1 MKFMKKLLAVT
12 LAFGIV
18 LSGASLT
25 TGEAATVKAA
35 EEQNLKSVFSIDAGR
50 KYFSVDQLKTIINK
64 AYQNGYTDVQILL
77 GNDALRF
84 YLDDMSLEVNGTS
97 YASDAVKNALTE
109 GNNEY
114 YKDPNGNALTQAE
127 MDEVLAY
134 AEYRGLNVIPVINS
148 PGHMDSILTA
158 MEKLGIENPQ
168 FDGSI
173 RTVDLN
179 NDKAIAFTKALIGKY
194 AKYFGNK
201 GCEIFNL
208 GCDEYAND
216 KNTGGWA
223 NLQKTG
229 LYRKFVTY
237 VNDLSAMVKKEG
249 MKPMCF
255 NDGVYYKST
264 EEFGTF
270 DKDLIISYWTSGWWG
285 YDVAK
290 PIYFANK
297 GHKIL
302 NTNDGWYWVI
312 GNYDKA
318 EHGNGYIY
326 DNAVKN
332 IKEKDFTSVTGAKPG
347 ENIAIIGSM
356 QAVWCDYPEEVY
368 EEDKVLGLMDLFST
382 TYGKYLVRPAD
393 YTKVDEAIAKIPSDL
408 SVYTEETVNALNTAK
423 DAVVRNKRVTEQED
437 VDGYADAIY
446 AAIDA
451 LVYKTADY
459 TKVDEAIA
467 KAEALNKADYKD
479 FSAVEKA
486 IEAVKRDL
494 DITKQEEVDA
504 MAKAIEDAIAALEK
518 KAPATNGT
526 TNGTTNGGNTTGG
539 TSDTI
544 KTGDT
549 TNMTLWFMMLVV
561 SAGLAGMFYA
571 RKRKENR

>member
-1 MKFMKKLLAVT
+1 MKFMKKLLSVT

-382 TYGKYLVRPAD
+382 THGKYIVRPAD

-423 DAVVRNKRVTEQED
+423 DAVVRNKRVTEQEV

-486 IEAVKRDL
+486 IKAVKRDL
-494 DITKQEEVDA
+494 DITKQAEVDA

-518 KAPATNGT
+518 KAPTTSGT
-526 TNGTTNGGNTTGG
+526 TNGTTNGGNTTDG

>member
-1 MKFMKKLLAVT
+1 MKKLLAVT

-18 LSGASLT
+18 LGGTGLA
-25 TGEAATVKAA
+25 TGEATTVKAA
-35 EEQNLKSVFSIDAGR
+35 ENQNLKSVFSIDAGR
-50 KYFSVDQLKTIINK
+50 KYFSTEQLKTIINK

-77 GNDALRF
+77 GNDALRL

-134 AEYRGLNVIPVINS
+134 AKERGLNIIPVINS
-148 PGHMDSILTA
+148 PGHMDSILVA

-179 NDKAIAFTKALIGKY
+179 NEKAIAFTKALIGKY
-194 AKYFGNK
+194 AKYFGDK

-223 NLQKTG
+223 NLQSTG
-229 LYRKFVTY
+229 LYSKFVTY

-255 NDGVYYKST
+255 NDGIYYKST
-264 EEFGTF
+264 DKFGTF

-285 YDVAK
+285 YDVAQ
-290 PIYFANK
+290 PIYFTEK

-312 GNYDKA
+312 GNYTQE

-326 DNAVKN
+326 DKAVKN
-332 IKEKDFTSVTGAKPG
+332 IKEKDFTSVTGAKP
-347 ENIAIIGSM
+347 EEKISLIGSM
-356 QAVWCDYPEEVY
+356 QCVWCDYPEETY
-368 EEDKVLGLMDLFST
+368 EEEKVLGLMDQFSA
-382 TYGKYLVRPAD
+382 KHKDYLVRPAD
-393 YTKVDEAIAKIPSDL
+393 YSKVDAAIARIPSDL
-408 SVYTEETVNALNTAK
+408 SVYTEETVKAVNAAK
-423 DAVVRNKRVTEQED
+423 DAVVRNKRVTEQAV
-437 VDGYADAIY
+437 VDGYADAIN
-446 AAIDA
+446 AAVKA

-459 TKVDEAIA
+459 SKVDAAIA

-486 IEAVKRDL
+486 IKAVKRDL
-494 DITKQEEVDA
+494 DITKQAEVDV

-518 KAPATNGT
+518 KVPATNGT

-539 TSDTI
+539 TSDSI

-549 TNMTLWFMMLVV
+549 TNMTVWFMMLVV
-561 SAGLAGMFYA
+561 SAGLAGIFYA
-571 RKRKENR
+571 RKRKENK

>member
-1 MKFMKKLLAVT
+1 MKKLLAVT

-18 LSGASLT
+18 LGGTGLA
-25 TGEAATVKAA
+25 TGEATTVKAA
-35 EEQNLKSVFSIDAGR
+35 ENQNLKSVFSIDAGR
-50 KYFSVDQLKTIINK
+50 KYFSTEQLKTIINK

-77 GNDALRF
+77 GNDALRL

-97 YASDAVKNALTE
+97 YASDVVKNALTE

-134 AEYRGLNVIPVINS
+134 AKERGLNIIPVINS
-148 PGHMDSILTA
+148 PGHMDSILVA

-179 NDKAIAFTKALIGKY
+179 NEKAIAFTKALIGKY
-194 AKYFGNK
+194 AKYFGDK

-223 NLQKTG
+223 NLQSTG
-229 LYRKFVTY
+229 LYSKFVTY

-255 NDGVYYKST
+255 NDGIYYKST
-264 EEFGTF
+264 DKFGTF

-290 PIYFANK
+290 PIYFTEK

-312 GNYDKA
+312 GNYTQE

-326 DNAVKN
+326 DKAVKN
-332 IKEKDFTSVTGAKPG
+332 IKEKDFTSVTGAKP
-347 ENIAIIGSM
+347 EEKISLIGSM
-356 QAVWCDYPEEVY
+356 QCVWCDYPEETY
-368 EEDKVLGLMDLFST
+368 EEEKVLGLMDQFSA
-382 TYGKYLVRPAD
+382 KHKDYLVRPAD
-393 YTKVDEAIAKIPSDL
+393 YSKVDAAIARIPSDL
-408 SVYTEETVNALNTAK
+408 SVYTEETVKAVNAAK
-423 DAVVRNKRVTEQED
+423 DAVVRNKRVTEQAV
-437 VDGYADAIY
+437 VDGYADAIN
-446 AAIDA
+446 AAVKA

-459 TKVDEAIA
+459 SKVDAAIA

-486 IEAVKRDL
+486 IKAVKRDL
-494 DITKQEEVDA
+494 DITKQAEVDV

-518 KAPATNGT
+518 KVPATNGT

-539 TSDTI
+539 TSDSI

-549 TNMTLWFMMLVV
+549 TNMTVWFMMLVV
-561 SAGLAGMFYA
+561 SAGLAGIFYA
-571 RKRKENR
+571 RKRKENK

>member
-1 MKFMKKLLAVT
+1 MKLMKKLLAVT
-12 LAFGIV
+12 LTFGIV
-18 LSGASLT
+18 LGGAGLA
-25 TGEAATVKAA
+25 TGEATTVKAA
-35 EEQNLKSVFSIDAGR
+35 ENQNLKSVFSIDAGR
-50 KYFSVDQLKTIINK
+50 KYFSTTQLKTIIDK
-64 AYQNGYTDVQILL
+64 AYKNGYTDVQILL
-77 GNDALRF
+77 GNDALRLL
-84 YLDDMSLEVNGTS
+84 LDDMSLEVNGKS
-97 YASDAVKNALTE
+97 YASEAVKSAIKE

-114 YKDPNGNALTQAE
+114 YNDRNGNALTQAE

-134 AEYRGLNVIPVINS
+134 AKERGLKVIPVINS
-148 PGHMDSILTA
+148 PGHMDSILVA

-179 NDKAIAFTKALIGKY
+179 NDAAIAFTKALL
-194 AKYFGNK
+194 AKYMNYFGSK

-223 NLQKTG
+223 NLQSSG

-237 VNDLSAMVKKEG
+237 VNDLSAMVKKAG

-255 NDGVYYKST
+255 NDGIYYKST

-290 PIYFANK
+290 PIYFSEK

-312 GNYDKA
+312 GNYSKE

-326 DNAVKN
+326 DTAIKN
-332 IKEKDFTSVTGAKPG
+332 ISEKDFTSVTGAKPG
-347 ENIAIIGSM
+347 ENISLIGSM
-356 QAVWCDYPEEVY
+356 QCVWCDYPAEEY
-368 EEDKVLGLMDLFST
+368 EEEKVLGLMDKFSE
-382 TYGKYLVRPAD
+382 KHKDYLIRPAD

-408 SVYTEETVNALNTAK
+408 SVYTEETVKAVNAAK
-423 DAVVRNKRVTEQED
+423 DAVVRNKRVTEQAV
-437 VDGYADAIY
+437 VDGYADAIN

-451 LVYKTADY
+451 LVYKKADY

-479 FSAVEKA
+479 FSAVENA
-486 IEAVKRDL
+486 IKAVKRDL
-494 DITKQEEVDA
+494 DITKQAEVDA

-518 KAPATNGT
+518 KAPT
-526 TNGTTNGGNTTGG
+526 TNGNTNTNNGNTTGG

-549 TNMTLWFMMLVV
+549 ANMTLWFMMLVV
-561 SAGLAGMFYA
+561 SAGLAGIFYA
-571 RKRKENR
+571 RKRKENK

>member
-382 TYGKYLVRPAD
+382 THGKYLVRPAD

-423 DAVVRNKRVTEQED
+423 DAVVRNKRVTEQEV

-486 IEAVKRDL
+486 IKAVKRDL
-494 DITKQEEVDA
+494 DITKQAEVDA

-518 KAPATNGT
+518 KAPTTSGT
-526 TNGTTNGGNTTGG
+526 TNGTTNGGNTTDG

>member
-1 MKFMKKLLAVT
+1 MKFMKKLLAAT

>member
-18 LSGASLT
+18 LGGTGLA
-25 TGEAATVKAA
+25 TGEATTVKAA
-35 EEQNLKSVFSIDAGR
+35 ENQNLKSVFSIDAGR
-50 KYFSVDQLKTIINK
+50 KYFSTEQLKTIINK

-77 GNDALRF
+77 GNDALRL

-97 YASDAVKNALTE
+97 YASDVVKNALTE

-134 AEYRGLNVIPVINS
+134 AKERGLNIIPVINS
-148 PGHMDSILTA
+148 PGHMDSILVA

-179 NDKAIAFTKALIGKY
+179 NEKAIAFTKALIGKY
-194 AKYFGNK
+194 AKYFGDK

-223 NLQKTG
+223 NLQSTG
-229 LYRKFVTY
+229 LYSKFVTY

-255 NDGVYYKST
+255 NDGIYYKST
-264 EEFGTF
+264 DKFGTF

-290 PIYFANK
+290 PIYFTEK

-312 GNYDKA
+312 GNYTQE

-326 DNAVKN
+326 DKAVKN
-332 IKEKDFTSVTGAKPG
+332 IKEKDFTSVTGAKP
-347 ENIAIIGSM
+347 EEKISLIGSM
-356 QAVWCDYPEEVY
+356 QCVWCDYPEETY
-368 EEDKVLGLMDLFST
+368 EEEKVLGLMDQFSA
-382 TYGKYLVRPAD
+382 KHKDYLVRPAD
-393 YTKVDEAIAKIPSDL
+393 YSKVDAAIARIPSDL
-408 SVYTEETVNALNTAK
+408 SVYTEETVKAVNAAK
-423 DAVVRNKRVTEQED
+423 DAVVRNKRVTEQAV
-437 VDGYADAIY
+437 VDGYADAIN
-446 AAIDA
+446 AAVKA

-459 TKVDEAIA
+459 SKVDAAIA

-486 IEAVKRDL
+486 IKAVKHDL
-494 DITKQEEVDA
+494 DITKQAEVDA

-518 KAPATNGT
+518 KVPATNGT
-526 TNGTTNGGNTTGG
+526 INGTTNGGNTTGG
-539 TSDTI
+539 TSDSI

-549 TNMTLWFMMLVV
+549 TNMTVWFMMLVV
-561 SAGLAGMFYA
+561 SAGLAGIFYA
-571 RKRKENR
+571 RKRKENK

>member
-382 TYGKYLVRPAD
+382 THGKYIVRPAD

-423 DAVVRNKRVTEQED
+423 DAVVRNKRVTEQEV

-486 IEAVKRDL
+486 IKAVKRDL
-494 DITKQEEVDA
+494 DITKQAEVDA

-518 KAPATNGT
+518 KAPTTSGT
-526 TNGTTNGGNTTGG
+526 TNGTTNGGNTTDG

>member
-332 IKEKDFTSVTGAKPG
+332 IKEKDFSSVTGAKPG

-382 TYGKYLVRPAD
+382 THGKYLVRPAD

-423 DAVVRNKRVTEQED
+423 DAVVRNKRVTEQEV

-486 IEAVKRDL
+486 IKAVKRDL
-494 DITKQEEVDA
+494 DITKQAEVDA

-518 KAPATNGT
+518 KAPTTSGT
-526 TNGTTNGGNTTGG
+526 TNGTTNGGNTTDG

>member
-518 KAPATNGT
+518 KAPTTSGT
-526 TNGTTNGGNTTGG
+526 TNGTTNGGNTTDG

>member
-1 MKFMKKLLAVT
+1 MKKLLAVT

-18 LSGASLT
+18 LGGTGLA
-25 TGEAATVKAA
+25 TGEATTVKAA
-35 EEQNLKSVFSIDAGR
+35 ENQNLKSVFSIDAGR
-50 KYFSVDQLKTIINK
+50 KYFSTEQLKTIINK

-77 GNDALRF
+77 GNDALRL

-97 YASDAVKNALTE
+97 YASDVVKNALTE

-134 AEYRGLNVIPVINS
+134 AKERGLNIIPVINS
-148 PGHMDSILTA
+148 PGHMDSILVA

-179 NDKAIAFTKALIGKY
+179 NEKAIAFTKALIGKY
-194 AKYFGNK
+194 AKYFGDK

-223 NLQKTG
+223 NLQSTG
-229 LYRKFVTY
+229 LYSKFVTY

-255 NDGVYYKST
+255 NDGIYYKST
-264 EEFGTF
+264 DKFGTF

-285 YDVAK
+285 YDVAQ
-290 PIYFANK
+290 PIYFTEK

-312 GNYDKA
+312 GNYTQE

-326 DNAVKN
+326 DKAVKN
-332 IKEKDFTSVTGAKPG
+332 IKEKDFTSVTGAKP
-347 ENIAIIGSM
+347 EEKISLIGSM
-356 QAVWCDYPEEVY
+356 QCVWCDYPEETY
-368 EEDKVLGLMDLFST
+368 EEEKVLGLMDQFSA
-382 TYGKYLVRPAD
+382 KHKDYLVRPAD
-393 YTKVDEAIAKIPSDL
+393 YSKVDAAIARIPSDL
-408 SVYTEETVNALNTAK
+408 SVYTEETVKAVNAAK
-423 DAVVRNKRVTEQED
+423 DAVVRNKRVTEQAV
-437 VDGYADAIY
+437 VDGYADAIN
-446 AAIDA
+446 AAVKA

-459 TKVDEAIA
+459 SKVDAAIA

-486 IEAVKRDL
+486 IKAVKRDL
-494 DITKQEEVDA
+494 DITKQAEVDV

-518 KAPATNGT
+518 KVPATNGT

-539 TSDTI
+539 TSDSI

-549 TNMTLWFMMLVV
+549 TNMTVWFMMLVV
-561 SAGLAGMFYA
+561 SAGLAGIFYA
-571 RKRKENR
+571 RKRKENK

>member
-270 DKDLIISYWTSGWWG
+270 DKNLIISYWTSGWWG

-382 TYGKYLVRPAD
+382 THGKYIVRPAD

-423 DAVVRNKRVTEQED
+423 DAVVRNKRVTEQEV

-479 FSAVEKA
+479 FSAVENA
-486 IEAVKRDL
+486 IKAVKRDL
-494 DITKQEEVDA
+494 DITKQAEVDA

-518 KAPATNGT
+518 KAPTTSGT
-526 TNGTTNGGNTTGG
+526 TNGTTNGGNTTDG

>member
-1 MKFMKKLLAVT
+1 MKKLLAVT

-18 LSGASLT
+18 LGGTGLA
-25 TGEAATVKAA
+25 TGEATTVKAA
-35 EEQNLKSVFSIDAGR
+35 ENQNLKSVFSIDAGR
-50 KYFSVDQLKTIINK
+50 KYFSTEQLKTIINK

-77 GNDALRF
+77 GNDALRL

-97 YASDAVKNALTE
+97 YASDVVKNALTE

-134 AEYRGLNVIPVINS
+134 AKERGLNIIPVINS
-148 PGHMDSILTA
+148 PGHMDSILVA

-179 NDKAIAFTKALIGKY
+179 NEKAIAFTKALIGKY
-194 AKYFGNK
+194 AKYFGDK

-223 NLQKTG
+223 NLQSTG
-229 LYRKFVTY
+229 LYSKFVTY

-255 NDGVYYKST
+255 NDGIYYKST
-264 EEFGTF
+264 DKFGTF

-290 PIYFANK
+290 PIYFTEK

-312 GNYDKA
+312 GNYTQE

-326 DNAVKN
+326 DKAVKN
-332 IKEKDFTSVTGAKPG
+332 IKEKDFTSVTGAKP
-347 ENIAIIGSM
+347 EEKISLIGSM
-356 QAVWCDYPEEVY
+356 QCVWCDYPEETY
-368 EEDKVLGLMDLFST
+368 EEEKVLGLMDQFSA
-382 TYGKYLVRPAD
+382 KHKDYLVRPAD
-393 YTKVDEAIAKIPSDL
+393 YSKVDAAIARIPSDL
-408 SVYTEETVNALNTAK
+408 SVYTEETVKAVNAAK
-423 DAVVRNKRVTEQED
+423 DAVVRNKRVTEQAV
-437 VDGYADAIY
+437 VDGYADAIN
-446 AAIDA
+446 AAVKA

-459 TKVDEAIA
+459 SKVDAAIA

-486 IEAVKRDL
+486 IKAVKRDL
-494 DITKQEEVDA
+494 DITKQAEVDA

-526 TNGTTNGGNTTGG
+526 TNGGNTTGG
-539 TSDTI
+539 TSDSI

-549 TNMTLWFMMLVV
+549 TNMTVWFMMLVV
-561 SAGLAGMFYA
+561 SAGLAGIFYA
-571 RKRKENR
+571 RKRKENK

>member
-459 TKVDEAIA
+459 TKVNEAIA

>member
-459 TKVDEAIA
+459 TKGVYLCVSNWTRNSWSNTRC
-467 KAEALNKADYKD
+467 AL
-479 FSAVEKA
+479 VCP
-486 IEAVKRDL
+486 R
-494 DITKQEEVDA
+494 
-504 MAKAIEDAIAALEK
+504 
-518 KAPATNGT
+518 
-526 TNGTTNGGNTTGG
+526 
-539 TSDTI
+539 
-544 KTGDT
+544 
-549 TNMTLWFMMLVV
+549 W
-561 SAGLAGMFYA
+561 
-571 RKRKENR
+571 

>member
-356 QAVWCDYPEEVY
+356 QAVWCDYLEEVY

-382 TYGKYLVRPAD
+382 THGKYLVRPAD

-423 DAVVRNKRVTEQED
+423 DAVVRNKRVTEQEV

-486 IEAVKRDL
+486 IKAVKRDL
-494 DITKQEEVDA
+494 DITKQAEVDA

-518 KAPATNGT
+518 KAPTTSGT
-526 TNGTTNGGNTTGG
+526 TNGTTNGGNTTDG

>member
-18 LSGASLT
+18 LGGTGLA
-25 TGEAATVKAA
+25 TGEATTVKAA
-35 EEQNLKSVFSIDAGR
+35 ENQNLKSVFSIDAGR
-50 KYFSVDQLKTIINK
+50 KYFSTEQLKTIINK

-77 GNDALRF
+77 GNDALRL

-134 AEYRGLNVIPVINS
+134 AKERGLNIIPVINS
-148 PGHMDSILTA
+148 PGHMDSILVA

-179 NDKAIAFTKALIGKY
+179 NEKAIAFTKALIGKY
-194 AKYFGNK
+194 AKYFGDK

-223 NLQKTG
+223 NLQSTG
-229 LYRKFVTY
+229 LYSKFVTY

-255 NDGVYYKST
+255 NDGIYYKST
-264 EEFGTF
+264 DKFGTF

-285 YDVAK
+285 YDVAQ
-290 PIYFANK
+290 PIYFTEK

-312 GNYDKA
+312 GNYTQE

-326 DNAVKN
+326 DKAVKN
-332 IKEKDFTSVTGAKPG
+332 IKEKDFTSVTGAKP
-347 ENIAIIGSM
+347 EEKISLIGSM
-356 QAVWCDYPEEVY
+356 QCVWCDYPEETY
-368 EEDKVLGLMDLFST
+368 EEEKVLGLMDQFSA
-382 TYGKYLVRPAD
+382 KHKDYLVRPAD
-393 YTKVDEAIAKIPSDL
+393 YSKVDAAIARIPSDL
-408 SVYTEETVNALNTAK
+408 SVYTEETVKAVNAAK
-423 DAVVRNKRVTEQED
+423 DAVVRNKRVTEQAV
-437 VDGYADAIY
+437 VDGYADAIN
-446 AAIDA
+446 AAVKA

-459 TKVDEAIA
+459 SKVDAAIA

-486 IEAVKRDL
+486 IKAVKRDL
-494 DITKQEEVDA
+494 DITKQAEVDA

-518 KAPATNGT
+518 KVPATNGT

-539 TSDTI
+539 TSDSI

-549 TNMTLWFMMLVV
+549 TNMTVWFMMLVV
-561 SAGLAGMFYA
+561 SAGLAGIFYA
-571 RKRKENR
+571 RKRKENK

>member
-382 TYGKYLVRPAD
+382 THGKYLVRPAD

-423 DAVVRNKRVTEQED
+423 DAVVRNKRVTEQEV
-437 VDGYADAIY
+437 VDGYEDAIY

-486 IEAVKRDL
+486 IKAVKRDL
-494 DITKQEEVDA
+494 DITKQAEVDA

-518 KAPATNGT
+518 KAPTTSGT
-526 TNGTTNGGNTTGG
+526 TNGTTNGGNTTDG

>member
-423 DAVVRNKRVTEQED
+423 DAVVRNKRVTEQEV

-486 IEAVKRDL
+486 IKAVKRDL
-494 DITKQEEVDA
+494 DITKQAEVDA

-518 KAPATNGT
+518 KAPTTSGT
-526 TNGTTNGGNTTGG
+526 TNGTTNGGNTTDG

>member
-382 TYGKYLVRPAD
+382 THGKYLVRP
-393 YTKVDEAIAKIPSDL
+393 
-408 SVYTEETVNALNTAK
+408 
-423 DAVVRNKRVTEQED
+423 
-437 VDGYADAIY
+437 
-446 AAIDA
+446 
-451 LVYKTADY
+451 ADY

-486 IEAVKRDL
+486 IKAVKRDL
-494 DITKQEEVDA
+494 DITKQAEVDA

-518 KAPATNGT
+518 KAPTTSGT
-526 TNGTTNGGNTTGG
+526 TNGTTNGGNTTDG

>member
-216 KNTGGWA
+216 KNTGGWE

-382 TYGKYLVRPAD
+382 THGKYIVRPAD

-423 DAVVRNKRVTEQED
+423 DAVVRNKRVTEQEV

-486 IEAVKRDL
+486 IKAVKRDL
-494 DITKQEEVDA
+494 DITKQAEVDA

-518 KAPATNGT
+518 KAPTTSGT
-526 TNGTTNGGNTTGG
+526 TNGTTNGGNTTDG

>member
-12 LAFGIV
+12 LAFGVV

-35 EEQNLKSVFSIDAGR
+35 EEQKLKSVFSIDAGR
-50 KYFSVDQLKTIINK
+50 KYFSKDQLKTIINK

>member
-270 DKDLIISYWTSGWWG
+270 DKNLIISYWTSGWWG

-382 TYGKYLVRPAD
+382 THGKYIVRPAD

-423 DAVVRNKRVTEQED
+423 DAVVRNKRVTEQEV

-486 IEAVKRDL
+486 IKAVKRDL
-494 DITKQEEVDA
+494 DITKQAEVDA

-518 KAPATNGT
+518 KAPTTSGT
-526 TNGTTNGGNTTGG
+526 TNGTTNGGNTTDG

>member
-1 MKFMKKLLAVT
+1 MKKLLAVT

>member
-18 LSGASLT
+18 LGGTGLA
-25 TGEAATVKAA
+25 TGEATTVKAA
-35 EEQNLKSVFSIDAGR
+35 ENQNLKSVFSIDAGR
-50 KYFSVDQLKTIINK
+50 KYFSTEQLKTIINK

-77 GNDALRF
+77 GNDALRL

-97 YASDAVKNALTE
+97 YASDVVKNALTE

-134 AEYRGLNVIPVINS
+134 AKERGLNIIPVINS
-148 PGHMDSILTA
+148 PGHMDSILVA

-179 NDKAIAFTKALIGKY
+179 NEKAIAFTKALIGKY
-194 AKYFGNK
+194 AKYFGDK

-223 NLQKTG
+223 NLQSTG
-229 LYRKFVTY
+229 LYSKFVTY

-255 NDGVYYKST
+255 NDGIYYKST
-264 EEFGTF
+264 DKFGTF

-290 PIYFANK
+290 PIYFTEK

-312 GNYDKA
+312 GNYTQE

-326 DNAVKN
+326 DKAVKN
-332 IKEKDFTSVTGAKPG
+332 IKEKDFTSVTGAKP
-347 ENIAIIGSM
+347 EEKISLIGSM
-356 QAVWCDYPEEVY
+356 QCVWCDYPEETY
-368 EEDKVLGLMDLFST
+368 EEEKVLGLMDQFSA
-382 TYGKYLVRPAD
+382 KHKDYLVRPAD
-393 YTKVDEAIAKIPSDL
+393 YSKVDAAIARIPSDL
-408 SVYTEETVNALNTAK
+408 SVYTEETVKAVNAAK
-423 DAVVRNKRVTEQED
+423 DAVVRNKRVTEQAV
-437 VDGYADAIY
+437 VDGYADAIN
-446 AAIDA
+446 AAVKA

-459 TKVDEAIA
+459 SKVDAAIA

-486 IEAVKRDL
+486 IKAVKRDL
-494 DITKQEEVDA
+494 DITKQAEVDA

-526 TNGTTNGGNTTGG
+526 TNGGNTTGG
-539 TSDTI
+539 TSDSI

-549 TNMTLWFMMLVV
+549 TNMTVWFMMLVV
-561 SAGLAGMFYA
+561 SAGLAGIFYA
-571 RKRKENR
+571 RKRKENK

>member
-1 MKFMKKLLAVT
+1 MKFMKKLLSVT

-382 TYGKYLVRPAD
+382 THGKYLVRPAD

-423 DAVVRNKRVTEQED
+423 DAVVRNKRVTEQEV

-486 IEAVKRDL
+486 IKAVKRDL
-494 DITKQEEVDA
+494 DITKQAEVDA

-518 KAPATNGT
+518 KAPTTSGT
-526 TNGTTNGGNTTGG
+526 TNGTTNGGNTTDG

>member
-18 LSGASLT
+18 LGGTGLA
-25 TGEAATVKAA
+25 TGEATTVKAA
-35 EEQNLKSVFSIDAGR
+35 ENQNLKSVFSIDAGR
-50 KYFSVDQLKTIINK
+50 KYFSTEQLKTIINK

-77 GNDALRF
+77 GNDALRL

-97 YASDAVKNALTE
+97 YASDVVKNALTE

-134 AEYRGLNVIPVINS
+134 AKERGLNIIPVINS
-148 PGHMDSILTA
+148 PGHMDSILVA

-179 NDKAIAFTKALIGKY
+179 NEKAIAFTKALIGKY
-194 AKYFGNK
+194 AKYFGDK

-223 NLQKTG
+223 NLQSTG
-229 LYRKFVTY
+229 LYSKFVTY

-255 NDGVYYKST
+255 NDGIYYKST
-264 EEFGTF
+264 DKFGTF

-290 PIYFANK
+290 PIYFTEK

-312 GNYDKA
+312 GNYTQE

-326 DNAVKN
+326 DKAVKN
-332 IKEKDFTSVTGAKPG
+332 IKEKDFTSVTGAKP
-347 ENIAIIGSM
+347 EEKISLIGSM
-356 QAVWCDYPEEVY
+356 QCVWCDYPEETY
-368 EEDKVLGLMDLFST
+368 EEEKVLGLMDQFSA
-382 TYGKYLVRPAD
+382 KHKDYLVRPAD
-393 YTKVDEAIAKIPSDL
+393 YSKVDAAIARIPSDL
-408 SVYTEETVNALNTAK
+408 SVYTEETVKAVNAAK
-423 DAVVRNKRVTEQED
+423 DAVVRNKRVTEQAV
-437 VDGYADAIY
+437 VDGYADAIN
-446 AAIDA
+446 AAVKA

-459 TKVDEAIA
+459 SKVDAAIA

-486 IEAVKRDL
+486 IKAVKHDL
-494 DITKQEEVDA
+494 DITKQAEVDA

-526 TNGTTNGGNTTGG
+526 TNGGNTTGG
-539 TSDTI
+539 TSDSI

-549 TNMTLWFMMLVV
+549 TNMTVWFMMLVV
-561 SAGLAGMFYA
+561 SAGLAGIFYA
-571 RKRKENR
+571 RKRKENK

>member
-18 LSGASLT
+18 LGGTGLA
-25 TGEAATVKAA
+25 TGEATTVKAA
-35 EEQNLKSVFSIDAGR
+35 ENQNLKSVFSIDAGR
-50 KYFSVDQLKTIINK
+50 KYFSTEQLKTIINK

-77 GNDALRF
+77 GNDALRL

-97 YASDAVKNALTE
+97 YASDVVKNALTE

-134 AEYRGLNVIPVINS
+134 AKERGLNIIPVINS
-148 PGHMDSILTA
+148 PGHMDSILVA

-179 NDKAIAFTKALIGKY
+179 NEKAIAFTKALIGKY
-194 AKYFGNK
+194 AKYFGDK

-223 NLQKTG
+223 NLQSTG
-229 LYRKFVTY
+229 LYSKFVTY

-255 NDGVYYKST
+255 NDGIYYKST
-264 EEFGTF
+264 DKFGTF

-285 YDVAK
+285 YDVAQ
-290 PIYFANK
+290 PIYFTEK

-312 GNYDKA
+312 GNYTQE

-326 DNAVKN
+326 DKAVKN
-332 IKEKDFTSVTGAKPG
+332 IKEKDFTSVTGAKP
-347 ENIAIIGSM
+347 EEKISLIGSM
-356 QAVWCDYPEEVY
+356 QCVWCDYPEETY
-368 EEDKVLGLMDLFST
+368 EEEKVLGLMDQFSA
-382 TYGKYLVRPAD
+382 KHKDYLVRPAD
-393 YTKVDEAIAKIPSDL
+393 YSKVDAAIARIPSDL
-408 SVYTEETVNALNTAK
+408 SVYTEETVKAVNAAK
-423 DAVVRNKRVTEQED
+423 DAVVRNKRVTEQAV
-437 VDGYADAIY
+437 VDGYADAIN
-446 AAIDA
+446 AAVKA

-459 TKVDEAIA
+459 SKVDAAIA

-486 IEAVKRDL
+486 IKAVKRDL
-494 DITKQEEVDA
+494 DITKQAEVDA

-526 TNGTTNGGNTTGG
+526 TNGGNTTGG
-539 TSDTI
+539 TSDSI

-549 TNMTLWFMMLVV
+549 TNMTVWFMMLVV
-561 SAGLAGMFYA
+561 SAGLAGIFYA
-571 RKRKENR
+571 RKRKENK

>member
-18 LSGASLT
+18 LGGTGLA
-25 TGEAATVKAA
+25 TGEATTVKAA
-35 EEQNLKSVFSIDAGR
+35 ENQNLKSVFSIDAGR
-50 KYFSVDQLKTIINK
+50 KYFSTEQLKTIINK

-77 GNDALRF
+77 GNDALRL

-134 AEYRGLNVIPVINS
+134 AKERGLNIIPVINS
-148 PGHMDSILTA
+148 PGHMDSILVA

-179 NDKAIAFTKALIGKY
+179 NEKAIAFTKALIGKY
-194 AKYFGNK
+194 AKYFGDK

-223 NLQKTG
+223 NLQSTG
-229 LYRKFVTY
+229 LYSKFVTY

-255 NDGVYYKST
+255 NDGIYYKST
-264 EEFGTF
+264 DKFGTF

-285 YDVAK
+285 YDVAQ
-290 PIYFANK
+290 PIYFTEK

-312 GNYDKA
+312 GNYTQE

-326 DNAVKN
+326 DKAVKN
-332 IKEKDFTSVTGAKPG
+332 IKEKDFTSVTGAKP
-347 ENIAIIGSM
+347 EEKISLIGSM
-356 QAVWCDYPEEVY
+356 QCVWCDYPEETY
-368 EEDKVLGLMDLFST
+368 EEEKVLGLMDQFSA
-382 TYGKYLVRPAD
+382 KHKDYLVRPAD
-393 YTKVDEAIAKIPSDL
+393 YSKVDAAIARIPSDL
-408 SVYTEETVNALNTAK
+408 SVYTEETVKAVNAAK
-423 DAVVRNKRVTEQED
+423 DAVVRNKRVTEQAV
-437 VDGYADAIY
+437 VDGYADAIN
-446 AAIDA
+446 AAVKA

-459 TKVDEAIA
+459 SKVDAAIA

-486 IEAVKRDL
+486 IKAVKRDL
-494 DITKQEEVDA
+494 DITKQAEVDV

-518 KAPATNGT
+518 KVPATNGT

-539 TSDTI
+539 TSDSI

-549 TNMTLWFMMLVV
+549 TNMTVWFMMLVV
-561 SAGLAGMFYA
+561 SAGLAGIFYA
-571 RKRKENR
+571 RKRKENK

>member
-216 KNTGGWA
+216 KNTGDRA

>member
-18 LSGASLT
+18 LGGTGLA
-25 TGEAATVKAA
+25 TGEATTVKAA
-35 EEQNLKSVFSIDAGR
+35 ENQNLKSVFSIDAGR
-50 KYFSVDQLKTIINK
+50 KYFSTEQLKTIINK

-77 GNDALRF
+77 GNDALRL

-134 AEYRGLNVIPVINS
+134 AKERGLNIIPVINS
-148 PGHMDSILTA
+148 PGHMDSILVA

-179 NDKAIAFTKALIGKY
+179 NEKAIAFTKALIGKY
-194 AKYFGNK
+194 AKYFGDK

-223 NLQKTG
+223 NLQSTG
-229 LYRKFVTY
+229 LYSKFVTY

-255 NDGVYYKST
+255 NDGIYYKST
-264 EEFGTF
+264 DKFGTF

-290 PIYFANK
+290 PIYFTEK

-312 GNYDKA
+312 GNYTQE

-326 DNAVKN
+326 DKAVKN
-332 IKEKDFTSVTGAKPG
+332 IKEKDFTSVTGAKP
-347 ENIAIIGSM
+347 EEKISLIGSM
-356 QAVWCDYPEEVY
+356 QCVWCDYPEETY
-368 EEDKVLGLMDLFST
+368 EEEKVLGLMDQFSA
-382 TYGKYLVRPAD
+382 KHKDYLVRPAD
-393 YTKVDEAIAKIPSDL
+393 YSKVDAAIARIPSDL
-408 SVYTEETVNALNTAK
+408 SVYTEETVKAVNAAK
-423 DAVVRNKRVTEQED
+423 DAVVRNKRVTEQAV
-437 VDGYADAIY
+437 VDGYADAIN
-446 AAIDA
+446 AAVKA

-459 TKVDEAIA
+459 SKVDAAIA

-486 IEAVKRDL
+486 IKAVKRDL
-494 DITKQEEVDA
+494 DITKQAEVDA

-526 TNGTTNGGNTTGG
+526 TNGGNTTGG
-539 TSDTI
+539 TSDSI

-549 TNMTLWFMMLVV
+549 TNMTVWFMMLVV
-561 SAGLAGMFYA
+561 SAGLAGIFYA
-571 RKRKENR
+571 RKRKENK